1 MKNKYDVVI
10 VGSGPAGL
18 GSAFH
23 LIENNPRLK
32 ILIIEQH
39 KISSGGLLNDCKQ
52 NYTYPIGFSEDL
64 WNCDDAKRCLEI
76 VKNHLNPIINVNKN
90 IDIYQK
96 RSKK

>member
-52 NYTYPIGFSEDL
+52 NYTYPIGFSEETVDFKDL
-64 WNCDDAKRCLEI
+64 GFKA
-76 VKNHLNPIINVNKN
+76 
-90 IDIYQK
+90 
-96 RSKK
+96 